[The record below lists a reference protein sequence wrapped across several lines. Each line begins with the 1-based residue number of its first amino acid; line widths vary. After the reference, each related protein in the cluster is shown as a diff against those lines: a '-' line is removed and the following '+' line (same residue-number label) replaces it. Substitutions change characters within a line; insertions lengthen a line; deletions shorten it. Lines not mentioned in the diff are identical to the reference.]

1 MKREQSLN
9 HGEAIDNF
17 MNMDNAVRTLGSIDE
32 QRDREIKAISKTD
45 PEYEKKVKVIKQ
57 RAADTRYKAMKQM
70 NNANEVI
77 PARAKANM
85 KRRASLQ
92 VTQPAK

>member
-1 MKREQSLN
+1 MQREQSLQ
-9 HGEAIDNF
+9 HGEAIDKF
-17 MNMDNAVRTLGSIDE
+17 MNETHAIRTLQSIDD
-32 QRDREIKAISKTD
+32 QRDQQIKAISKSD

-57 RAADTRYKAMKQM
+57 RAADTRYKAMKNL

-77 PARAKANM
+77 PAKAKANM

-92 VTQPAK
+92 VHQPAQ

>member
-57 RAADTRYKAMKQM
+57 RAADTRYKAMK
-70 NNANEVI
+70 
-77 PARAKANM
+77 
-85 KRRASLQ
+85 
-92 VTQPAK
+92 

>member
-1 MKREQSLN
+1 
-9 HGEAIDNF
+9 

-57 RAADTRYKAMKQM
+57 RAADTRYKAMK
-70 NNANEVI
+70 
-77 PARAKANM
+77 
-85 KRRASLQ
+85 
-92 VTQPAK
+92 